1 MKIAIASQGNTLN
14 HNIDLQFGHCA
25 FFVIYDKDSGGMEI
39 SPNPFRDAPKQ
50 AGLQAVKWL
59 ASQNIKTLIAGDFGP
74 KVQPLLDQLS
84 MQLIVLKKPDTRI
97 QDIINLLNQQ

>member
-39 SPNPFRDAPKQ
+39 SVNPFRDSPKK

-84 MQLIVLKKPDTRI
+84 IQLIVLKKPDTRI